1 MEFHPENFIHVYN
14 RGNQQQILFFERAN
28 YLFFLKKV
36 RKELLPYT
44 EIINYCLM
52 PNHFHF
58 LLYSKIEL
66 KENQLNKAFGILLSS
81 YTKAINIQENRK
93 GSLFQQHTKAKK
105 YSYL

>member
-1 MEFHPENFIHVYN
+1 MKSFYNNLKIYYLKQNKESYIRSTSIFLLMEFHPENLYHVYN

-58 LLYSKIEL
+58 LLYSK
-66 KENQLNKAFGILLSS
+66 LN
-81 YTKAINIQENRK
+81 
-93 GSLFQQHTKAKK
+93 
-105 YSYL
+105 